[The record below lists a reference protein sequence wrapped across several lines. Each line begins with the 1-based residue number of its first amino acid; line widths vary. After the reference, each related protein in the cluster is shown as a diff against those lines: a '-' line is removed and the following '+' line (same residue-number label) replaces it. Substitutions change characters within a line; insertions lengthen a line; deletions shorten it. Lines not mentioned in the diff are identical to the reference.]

1 MRALIQR
8 VSAATVEIVG
18 EDPSSIED
26 GLVIFIGIGRNDSLE
41 DVEYLVEK
49 ILNLRIFAS
58 EDKDFDKSAIDVQA
72 ELLVISQFTLFANT
86 RRGRRPS
93 FSMAATPDDA
103 KDISSIDIQGVVV
116 GTAFVDFIEKN
127 LNDKQLPENIGKIT
141 KSFVKHL

>member
-18 EDPSSIED
+18 EDPSSIDD

-49 ILNLRIFAS
+49 ILNLRIFPC
-58 EDKDFDKSAIDVQA
+58 EDKDFERSAIDIQA

-86 RRGRRPS
+86 SRGRRPS
-93 FSMAATPDDA
+93 FSLAAPPDDS
-103 KDISSIDIQGVVV
+103 KEILLKV
-116 GTAFVDFIEKN
+116 
-127 LNDKQLPENIGKIT
+127 
-141 KSFVKHL
+141 H

>member
-18 EDPSSIED
+18 EDPSSIDD

-58 EDKDFDKSAIDVQA
+58 HC
-72 ELLVISQFTLFANT
+72 VI
-86 RRGRRPS
+86 
-93 FSMAATPDDA
+93 
-103 KDISSIDIQGVVV
+103 
-116 GTAFVDFIEKN
+116 
-127 LNDKQLPENIGKIT
+127 
-141 KSFVKHL
+141 